1 MIHTL
6 KTFGARAAFLLVI
19 LAGLGFG
26 FIAAAMS
33 ILIGV
38 LLFIG
43 IRLGQ
48 APDDLATKSDA
59 RVFNDLS

>member
-1 MIHTL
+1 MIYTL
-6 KTFGARAAFLLVI
+6 KTLGARTAFLLVI
-19 LAGLGFG
+19 MAGLAFG

-33 ILIGV
+33 ILIGA

-43 IRLGQ
+43 VRLVQ

-59 RVFNDLS
+59 RVVNDLS

>member
-6 KTFGARAAFLLVI
+6 KTFGARTAFLLVI

-26 FIAAAMS
+26 FIAVATS

-59 RVFNDLS
+59 SVVNDLS